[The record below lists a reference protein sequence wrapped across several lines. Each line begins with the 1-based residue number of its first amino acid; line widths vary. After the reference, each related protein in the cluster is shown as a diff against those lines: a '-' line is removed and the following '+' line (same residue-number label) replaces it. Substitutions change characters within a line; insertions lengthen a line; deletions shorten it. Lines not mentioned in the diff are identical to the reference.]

1 MAKELI
7 RKIASC
13 FLKTSCY
20 HGEGIIDEYIID
32 DADNYLPLDEVFIG
46 FSTRRKLN
54 KLFKGDIDQT
64 QYNTV
69 PKAAI
74 ALYRESLRYV
84 LDKMDMS
91 CCFQRQAV
99 WIDFFNKGNAKWSY
113 VEYFFNTFSNV
124 LANDDEKIDRLY
136 EEFTDY
142 KTLSISELP
151 DTALTDAL
159 IASYEDHDECR
170 LDTIWYHLYQM
181 KSLIGSD

>member
-1 MAKELI
+1 MKTAYEDPLTEVYSLFYTACLPLFTNHNLFLQRDDPLAQKVYPMAKELI

-46 FSTRRKLN
+46 FSTRQKLN

-91 CCFQRQAV
+91 CCF
-99 WIDFFNKGNAKWSY
+99 
-113 VEYFFNTFSNV
+113 
-124 LANDDEKIDRLY
+124 
-136 EEFTDY
+136 
-142 KTLSISELP
+142 
-151 DTALTDAL
+151 
-159 IASYEDHDECR
+159 
-170 LDTIWYHLYQM
+170 
-181 KSLIGSD
+181 